1 MMQYQRMPSNTLT
14 AHASTASIET
24 LKVLITIK
32 FLLDVPVLLLDVPTE
47 LTQFRYAI

>member
-14 AHASTASIET
+14 ASASTASIET

-32 FLLDVPVLLLDVPTE
+32 FVLDVPVLLLDVPTE